1 MPTLRELQAVI
12 EDLWPSAGAESWDAV
27 GLVSGHPD
35 QPVEHVHLAV
45 DAVPATADEA
55 VAVGAD
61 LLLTHHPLLLR
72 GVTTIDET
80 TAKGRVLAT
89 LVRGGTA
96 LLAAHT
102 NADVVTTGT
111 SAVLADRL
119 SLSEQRPLEP
129 GAEPGTGIGR
139 VGVLPHGTTLGAL
152 ARQLVDL
159 LPPTATGVRVSGDF
173 DRPVRTVALCAGAGD
188 AYLSNAAVRTAD
200 VYVTSDLRHHP
211 ASEFREQAL
220 LVDGPALVDTSHWA
234 TEWLWLDVAAE
245 QLRRLAGVR
254 VTVSDLRTDPWDFA
268 VLPAAESTPGPTAAD
283 GSGSTGTAAPTP
295 APEGDRP

>member
-12 EDLWPSAGAESWDAV
+12 EDLWPAAGAESWDAV
-27 GLVSGHPD
+27 GLVAGDPD
-35 QPVEHVHLAV
+35 ATVEHVHLAV
-45 DAVPATADEA
+45 DAVPATAREA
-55 VAVGAD
+55 VELGAG

-72 GVTTIDET
+72 GVTTIAEST
-80 TAKGRVLAT
+80 YKGSVLAT
-89 LVRGGTA
+89 LVRGGSA

-119 SLSEQRPLEP
+119 GLTEQRPLDA
-129 GAEPGTGIGR
+129 GADPDTGIGR
-139 VGVLPHGTTLGAL
+139 VGVLPEGTTLGAL
-152 ARQLVDL
+152 ARKLVDL

-173 DRPVRTVALCAGAGD
+173 DQPVRTVALCAGAGD
-188 AYLSNAAVRTAD
+188 SLLGHPAVLGAD
-200 VYVTSDLRHHP
+200 VYITSDLRHHP

-220 LVDGPALVDTSHWA
+220 LGGGPALIDTSHWA

-245 QLRRLAGVR
+245 QLRTRAGVR

-268 VLPAAESTPGPTAAD
+268 VLPAAEPTTPT
-283 GSGSTGTAAPTP
+283 
-295 APEGDRP
+295 EGV